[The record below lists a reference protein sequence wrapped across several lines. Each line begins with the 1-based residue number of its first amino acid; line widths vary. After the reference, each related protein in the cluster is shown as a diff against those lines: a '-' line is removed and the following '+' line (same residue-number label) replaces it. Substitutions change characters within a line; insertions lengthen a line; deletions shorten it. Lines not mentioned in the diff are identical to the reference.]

1 MQIPVYPRWRGEHI
15 FRHITKRWGIGL
27 SPLARGTLQNKTVL
41 IAFCRFIPA
50 GAGNTKWQFW
60 PLLIMAVYPRWRG
73 EHYQE
78 IVEVFM
84 TSGLSPLARGT
95 RAVRRQHHDSDRFI
109 PAGAGNTGELARRY
123 ANPPVYPRWRGEH
136 IPLTEI
142 SEKIT
147 GLSPLA
153 RGTPIICFCTTV
165 PRRFIPAGAGNTY
178 FLSSHESRYPVY
190 PRWRGEH
197 GKNISINNKRRRFI
211 PAGAGNTR
219 AAISR

>member
-73 EHYQE
+73 EHRYY
-78 IVEVFM
+78 M
-84 TSGLSPLARGT
+84 WCRGGGGGLSPLARGT

-153 RGTPIICFCTTV
+153 RGTPVNRCV
-165 PRRFIPAGAGNTY
+165 AVHVVRFIPAGAGNTY
-178 FLSSHESRYPVY
+178 NLFLHHCTSSVY

-197 GKNISINNKRRRFI
+197 VFFI
-211 PAGAGNTR
+211 VA
-219 AAISR
+219 

>member
-1 MQIPVYPRWRGEHI
+1 MDERELSIGLSPLARGTLVGRLEVQFHPRFIPAGAGNTSCITCSARGDAVYPRWRGEH
-15 FRHITKRWGIGL
+15 TKPRRAAGDCSGL

-73 EHYQE
+73 EHRYY
-78 IVEVFM
+78 M
-84 TSGLSPLARGT
+84 WCRG
-95 RAVRRQHHDSDRFI
+95 
-109 PAGAGNTGELARRY
+109 GGG
-123 ANPPVYPRWRGEH
+123 
-136 IPLTEI
+136 
-142 SEKIT
+142 

-153 RGTPIICFCTTV
+153 RGTPGNWRAGTRI
-165 PRRFIPAGAGNTY
+165 PRFIPAGAGNTY